1 MALCNFSLQAMVPL
15 LQLLCFIFPLASSL
29 SFNFS
34 RFNQDNTNIVLD
46 GDAYLLDHV
55 IQLTKNQLDS
65 SIEKSEGRITYSKP
79 VPIWDEASDKLADF
93 NTCFSFLINGFNKT
107 VSADG
112 LAFFLSSFP
121 SKIPDNS
128 YGGALG
134 LYNRTGANSTADH
147 VVAVEFDTFKNPE
160 YNDSSSN
167 HIGIDIN
174 TIFSVA
180 WLDLNISIRQKIK
193 FDACV
198 SYNAKSKNLT
208 VFLRSA
214 TNHTRNWSLS
224 HGVDLR
230 MVLPEKVAVGFSA
243 ATGNQVETHSLFSWN
258 FSSSDLSR
266 QGYGPN
272 PHPSTNSRHKPSF
285 KLFWLAIGVGMLLCG
300 LILVW
305 LGRRLYNK
313 MAITGKKE
321 EMAID
326 SIIHD
331 NFERGSGPRRYSYSV
346 LVSATKSFSQEGKL
360 GEGGFGEVY
369 KGVLHDSKLEVAI
382 KRISRGSNQGA
393 KEYISEVTIISRLR
407 HRNLVQLIGFCH
419 ERGDLL
425 LVYEYMPNKSLEYHL
440 YSEERLLAWPERYKI
455 ALGLASALLYLHE
468 EWEQC
473 VVHRD
478 VKPSNVML
486 DSEFNA
492 KLGDFGLAR
501 LMDHDSNPETTILA
515 GTMGYIAPEYA
526 TTGKACKESDVYS
539 FGVVIL
545 EIACG
550 RKPIEVRENQG
561 KVKLVEWVWELYGN
575 KMCLS
580 AVDQKLK
587 LEYDPQQ
594 MEQLMILGLWCA
606 HPDYTR
612 RPSIRQVINV
622 LKFNAPLPILPPKMP
637 IPMFYSPPVE
647 ASSHCNSC
655 STASTQSSW
664 GIDDCK
670 PCQTQASA
678 PFLSLDQHIRF

>member
-1 MALCNFSLQAMVPL
+1 MALLNSSLKSLVPF
-15 LQLLCFIFPLASSL
+15 LQLLCLVFPLANPL

-34 RFNQDNTNIVLD
+34 SFNPDDRNINYD
-46 GDAYLLDHV
+46 GDAFPMNHI

-65 SIEKSEGRITYSKP
+65 SIERSVGRITYAMP
-79 VPIWDEASDKLADF
+79 VPIWDKASNELANF
-93 NTCFSFLINGFNKT
+93 NACFSFTINGFNKS
-107 VSADG
+107 VSGDG

-121 SKIPDNS
+121 SNIPNNS

-134 LYNRTGANSTADH
+134 LFNRTGGNATEDP
-147 VVAVEFDTFKNPE
+147 VVAIEFDTFKNPE

-167 HIGIDIN
+167 HIGIDVN
-174 TIFSVA
+174 TIFSAA
-180 WLDLNISIRQKIK
+180 WLDLNVSIRQK
-193 FDACV
+193 FEFNASV
-198 SYNAKSKNLT
+198 SYDAQSKNLSVLLST
-208 VFLRSA
+208 PKNN
-214 TNHTRNWSLS
+214 TWNWSLS
-224 HGVDLR
+224 YGVDLR
-230 MVLPEKVAVGFSA
+230 QVLPEKVAVGFSA
-243 ATGNQVETHSLFSWN
+243 ATGNQVESHCLLSWN
-258 FSSSDLSR
+258 FSSSDLSH
-266 QGYGPN
+266 QDYGPN
-272 PHPSTNSRHKPSF
+272 PHPNTNSKHKPSF
-285 KLFWLAIGVGMLLCG
+285 KLFGLVIGIGILVCG
-300 LILVW
+300 LVLIW
-305 LGRRLYNK
+305 LGRCLYK
-313 MAITGKKE
+313 MAVTGKKE

-326 SIIHD
+326 SLIHD
-331 NFERGSGPRRYSYSV
+331 TFERGTGPRRYSYSV
-346 LVSATKSFSQEGKL
+346 LVSATKSFSSEGKL

-382 KRISRGSNQGA
+382 KRISRGSNQGT

-425 LVYEYMPNKSLEYHL
+425 LVYEYMPNRSLEHHL

-455 ALGLASALLYLHE
+455 AQGLASALLYLHE

-526 TTGKACKESDVYS
+526 TTGKASKESDVYS

-550 RKPIEVRENQG
+550 RKPIEAKEKRG

-575 KMCLS
+575 KMCLN
-580 AVDQKLK
+580 AADQRLM
-587 LEYDPQQ
+587 EYDPQQ
-594 MEQLMILGLWCA
+594 MQQLMILGLWCA
-606 HPDYTR
+606 HPDYTQ
-612 RPSIRQVINV
+612 RPSIRHVINV

-637 IPMFYSPPVE
+637 VPMFCSPPVE
-647 ASSHCNSC
+647 ASSLCNSY
-655 STASTQSSW
+655 STVSTQSSL
-664 GIDDCK
+664 GIEDGK
-670 PCQTQASA
+670 PCQKVE
-678 PFLSLDQHIRF
+678 H

>member
-1 MALCNFSLQAMVPL
+1 MALCNSSLQALVPL
-15 LQLLCFIFPLASSL
+15 LQLLCFIFPVASSL

-34 RFNQDNTNIVLD
+34 SFNQDNTNIVYD
-46 GDAYLLDHV
+46 GDAFLINHV

-65 SIEKSEGRITYSKP
+65 PIEKSEGRIAYSEP
-79 VPIWDEASDKLADF
+79 VPIWDKDSDELADF
-93 NTCFSFLINGFNKT
+93 NTCFSFVINGFNKT

-121 SKIPDNS
+121 SEIPDNS

-134 LYNRTGANSTADH
+134 LFNLAGANTTADR

-180 WLDLNISIRQKIK
+180 WLDLNISIRQNIK
-193 FDACV
+193 FNACV
-198 SYNAKSKNLT
+198 SYNAKSKNFT
-208 VFLRSA
+208 VFLSSPR
-214 TNHTRNWSLS
+214 NHTWNWSLS
-224 HGVDLR
+224 YGVDLR

-243 ATGNQVETHSLFSWN
+243 ATGNQVESHCLLSWN
-258 FSSSDLSR
+258 FSSSDLSHQDYR
-266 QGYGPN
+266 PN

-285 KLFWLAIGVGMLLCG
+285 KPFGLAMGIGMLFCG

-305 LGRRLYNK
+305 LGRCLYK
-313 MAITGKKE
+313 MASTGKKE

-326 SIIHD
+326 SLIHD
-331 NFERGSGPRRYSYSV
+331 TLEIGSGPRRYSFGA
-346 LVSATKSFSQEGKL
+346 LASATKSFSKEGKL

-419 ERGDLL
+419 ERGELL

-468 EWEQC
+468 EWELC

-501 LMDHDSNPETTILA
+501 LMNHDSNLETTILA

-526 TTGKACKESDVYS
+526 TTGKASKESDVYS

-550 RKPIEVRENQG
+550 RKPIEAKEKQSE
-561 KVKLVEWVWELYGN
+561 VKLVGWVWELYGN
-575 KMCLS
+575 NMCLS
-580 AVDQKLK
+580 AVDQRLNM
-587 LEYDPQQ
+587 EYDPQQ

-622 LKFNAPLPILPPKMP
+622 LKFNAPLPVLPPKMP

-647 ASSHCNSC
+647 AHNLCNSY
-655 STASTQSSW
+655 STSST
-664 GIDDCK
+664 
-670 PCQTQASA
+670 
-678 PFLSLDQHIRF
+678 